1 MKKNGALQE
10 FCRVAKIPQPA
21 KCFSYCHCSPACHCS
36 PLLLFHA
43 FSFLLQF
50 FFLPILSIVIAFDFG
65 SFCIFA
71 WLGQYISSCTVI
83 KDNFCSVIKLAG
95 SFQLSHFFS
104 FSPIFSH
111 FLSTFSLAK
120 HPPRM
125 KTRRMSGYNL
135 LLLEVEGHWAQD
147 LEQSK
152 EFPIFHAGTHCHL
165 CSPFTL
171 GLDPFDSC

>member
-1 MKKNGALQE
+1 MEHCRNFAGLQK
-10 FCRVAKIPQPA
+10 FRNLPNAFPTAIVHLHATVHLSC
-21 KCFSYCHCSPACHCS
+21 CFT
-36 PLLLFHA
+36 LFP
-43 FSFLLQF
+43 FYYNF

-152 EFPIFHAGTHCHL
+152 EFPIFHASTHCHL